1 MKIKDVAKINGR
13 PVITIAPETTLRQ
26 AVQLLVDSNIGAL
39 PVVDKNG
46 AVLGIIS
53 ERDLLKSCTLGSGMI
68 DTTKVETIMTK
79 DIVIALVE
87 DDIDYISSV
96 MTQHGIRHMPVMAGP
111 KLDNMISMRDIVNA
125 ELADLEVKVRF
136 LNAYIS
142 GGMV

>member
-1 MKIKDVAKINGR
+1 MKIKDIAKINGR
-13 PVITIAPETTLRQ
+13 PVITIAPETTVRQ

-46 AVLGIIS
+46 AVLGIVS

-87 DDIDYISSV
+87 DDIDYISTV

>member
-1 MKIKDVAKINGR
+1 MKIKDIAKISGR
-13 PVITIAPETTLRQ
+13 PVITIAPEATVHQ
-26 AVQLLVDSNIGAL
+26 AVQMLVDSNIGAL

-46 AVLGIIS
+46 AVLGIVS
-53 ERDLLKSCTLGSGMI
+53 ERDLLKSCALGSGMM

-79 DIVIALVE
+79 DVVIALVE
-87 DDIDYISSV
+87 DDIEYISSV

-111 KLDNMISMRDIVNA
+111 KLANMISMRDIVNA

>member
-1 MKIKDVAKINGR
+1 MKIKDIARISGR
-13 PVITIAPETTLRQ
+13 PVITIAPDATMRQ
-26 AVQLLVDSNIGAL
+26 AVQMLVDSKIGAL

-46 AVLGIIS
+46 AVLGIVS
-53 ERDLLKSCTLGSGMI
+53 ERDLLKSCTLGSGTI

-111 KLDNMISMRDIVNA
+111 KLANMISMRDIVNA

>member
-1 MKIKDVAKINGR
+1 
-13 PVITIAPETTLRQ
+13 
-26 AVQLLVDSNIGAL
+26 LVDSNISAL

-46 AVLGIIS
+46 AVLGIVS
-53 ERDLLKSCTLGSGMI
+53 ERDLLKSCALGSGQI
-68 DTTKVETIMTK
+68 DTIKIDSIMTK
-79 DIVIALVE
+79 DIVIALLE

-111 KLDNMISMRDIVNA
+111 KLNTMISMRDIVTA
-125 ELADLEVKVRF
+125 ELADLEVQVRF

>member
-1 MKIKDVAKINGR
+1 VKIKDIARISGR
-13 PVITIAPETTLRQ
+13 PVITIAPDATVRQ
-26 AVQLLVDSNIGAL
+26 AVQTMVDSHIGAL

-46 AVLGIIS
+46 AVLGIVS
-53 ERDLLKSCTLGSGMI
+53 ERDLLKSCALGSGTI
-68 DTTKVETIMTK
+68 DTTNVETVMTK

-87 DDIDYISSV
+87 DDIEYISSV

-111 KLDNMISMRDIVNA
+111 KLANMISMRDIVNA

>member
-13 PVITIAPETTLRQ
+13 PVITITPETTVRQ

-46 AVLGIIS
+46 AVLGIVS
-53 ERDLLKSCTLGSGMI
+53 ERDLLQSCTLGSGMI
-68 DTTKVETIMTK
+68 DTIKVDTIMTK
-79 DIVIALVE
+79 DVVIALVE

-136 LNAYIS
+136 LNSYIS